1 MTVAHAVFDP
11 MGLQAA
17 TLDVVAATHAT
28 PRLIA
33 QRQQQRVLRLLEA
46 ARTSPLYRERLG
58 VERARTSD
66 LSRLP
71 PVTRRELMQRFD

>member
-46 ARTSPLYRERLG
+46 ARTRPCTASAWASSA
-58 VERARTSD
+58 RA
-66 LSRLP
+66 P
-71 PVTRRELMQRFD
+71 PICRGCRR